1 MGRSPRSAGPARP
14 VSSGTGKAG
23 FNVGRAPANAV
34 ALAYPTAIAALTDGR
49 ALVADTLNDRV
60 RLLDLARSTLLTVA
74 GRAVPGPP
82 GTPEPA
88 LGATLKPPDAPD
100 GDALIVTARPK
111 PSPARTSGR
120 GGGEGAFA
128 RLVGGG
134 GHALARLVGGGGNR
148 GGARG
153 AFERAP
159 SGYCAR
165 PGDPDP
171 RRFSDLHIL
180 PFSARV
186 LKTGPRLRVQF
197 AVNRDVTLVTI
208 VTRAGSIVRSR
219 KAEVNAGGLRSLAL
233 KGKLMPGSY
242 RLELQAT
249 SHTDRLRRCDAR
261 KLRVRR

>member
-1 MGRSPRSAGPARP
+1 
-14 VSSGTGKAG
+14 
-23 FNVGRAPANAV
+23 
-34 ALAYPTAIAALTDGR
+34 
-49 ALVADTLNDRV
+49 
-60 RLLDLARSTLLTVA
+60 
-74 GRAVPGPP
+74 
-82 GTPEPA
+82 
-88 LGATLKPPDAPD
+88 
-100 GDALIVTARPK
+100 VTARPK

-120 GGGEGAFA
+120 GGGDGAFA
-128 RLVGGG
+128 RLVGGA
-134 GHALARLVGGGGNR
+134 GHALARLVGGASNS
-148 GGARG
+148 GGAHG

-159 SGYCAR
+159 SGDCAQ

-197 AVNRDVTLVTI
+197 AVNRDVTLVT
-208 VTRAGSIVRSR
+208 RAGSIVRSR
-219 KAEVNAGGLRSLAL
+219 KAEVDAGGLRSLAL